1 MTNRE
6 RLWLWLFPLL
16 FVVVFVWLLGPILT
30 PFVVAAGLA
39 YLGDPLV
46 DRLER
51 LKLSRTAAVLVV
63 FAVLTL
69 GFALLVLLL
78 FPVLEHQIRTFIDNL
93 PRYTQWLQERIEPL
107 VQMVLPEAQGLSLEA
122 IRELIT
128 EHLGKAGGLAR
139 VLFERAFASGTALI
153 AFIANLVLIPVLT
166 FYILRDWDNF
176 TAWVRDLLPRRV
188 QPTVVD
194 LARETDEVLGQFLRG
209 QLLVMLALG
218 LMYTLGLWLIGLDL
232 AVLIGLAAGLVS
244 FVPYL
249 GVIVG
254 LAASSIAMLVQTGGE
269 LLPLVWV
276 ALVFAVGQMV
286 EGSILSPWLVGDRV
300 GLHPVAVIF
309 AVLAGGQLFGF
320 VGVLLALPVAS
331 AVAVLVRYAG
341 RRWRDSRLYLDSE

>member
-1 MTNRE
+1 MNRE
-6 RLWLWLFPLL
+6 RLWLWLVPLL
-16 FVVVFVWLLGPILT
+16 FVVAFVWLLGPILA
-30 PFVVAAGLA
+30 PFLIAAGLA

-46 DRLER
+46 DRLETLR
-51 LKLSRTAAVLVV
+51 LSRTAAVLLV

-69 GFALLVLLL
+69 FFAILVLLL
-78 FPVLEHQIRTFIDNL
+78 VPLLEHQIRVFVANL
-93 PRYTQWLQERIEPL
+93 PRYAQWLQERIEPL

-122 IRELIT
+122 IRELVT

-139 VLFERAFASGTALI
+139 VLFERAFASGTALL

-166 FYILRDWDNF
+166 FYMLRDWDNF
-176 TAWVRDLLPRRV
+176 TVWVRDLLPRRI
-188 QPTVVD
+188 QPTVVE

-209 QLLVMLALG
+209 QLSVMLALA
-218 LMYTLGLWLIGLDL
+218 LMYTLGLWVIGLDL
-232 AVLIGLAAGLVS
+232 AVLIGLTSGLVS

-276 ALVFAVGQMV
+276 ALVFAAGQMV
-286 EGSILSPWLVGDRV
+286 EGSILSPWLVGDRI

-309 AVLAGGQLFGF
+309 AVLAGAQLFGF
-320 VGVLLALPVAS
+320 VGILLALPVAA